1 MHQVRHCAFRG
12 EDYIIDLHALMRC
25 DFKLCLALLV
35 ILSVSDVQ
43 IQSFEVT
50 STPLIFVFCEPQ
62 FQFVFAL
69 GRNHLHR
76 QCAV

>member
-1 MHQVRHCAFRG
+1 MHRIQHCAFRRD
-12 EDYIIDLHALMRC
+12 EYVNELRALTRC